1 MWKDKK
7 AGLKKFEPFLEPGR
21 LVGQKQKQEQVLS
34 GGQILGTQGKASDQ
48 TLPEAQRTQGIE
60 SIT

>member
-21 LVGQKQKQEQVLS
+21 LVGQKQEQEQVLS

-48 TLPEAQRTQGIE
+48 KVEL
-60 SIT
+60 